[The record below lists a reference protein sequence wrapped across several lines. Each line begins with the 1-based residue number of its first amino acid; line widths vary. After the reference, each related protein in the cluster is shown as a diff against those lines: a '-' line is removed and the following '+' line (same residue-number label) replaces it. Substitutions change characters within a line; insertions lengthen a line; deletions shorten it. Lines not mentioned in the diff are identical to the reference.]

1 MTTVN
6 IGVQQYP
13 SLLGRSPLWR
23 QNLSSLITRANSST
37 QKNRQGLFHPLIFF
51 STLILPE

>member
-23 QNLSSLITRANSST
+23 QNLSPLITRANLVRRRTGRACSI
-37 QKNRQGLFHPLIFF
+37 PLYF
-51 STLILPE
+51 SPP